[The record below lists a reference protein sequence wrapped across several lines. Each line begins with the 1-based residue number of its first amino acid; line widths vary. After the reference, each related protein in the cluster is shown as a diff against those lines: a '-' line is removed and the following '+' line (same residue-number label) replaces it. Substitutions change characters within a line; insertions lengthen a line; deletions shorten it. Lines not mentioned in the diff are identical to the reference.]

1 MLEAKSRRMGPVL
14 ASFIVAGN
22 IIGPGI
28 FALPATIGAIG
39 SVSLI
44 GWMIAAI
51 GAFAI
56 GAVVSI
62 LANQTGDPDG
72 LVGYVKTTMGPFW
85 AFFVGV
91 MYWCSN
97 FVGNVGV
104 AVACAGYLSV
114 YLPALN
120 DPLARSLSGLAA
132 LWLTTGVNLIG
143 AKTVGRFSGV
153 FLIAGLAP
161 LLLLATVGWAYF
173 NPHLFV
179 ESWNVAGKSDLQGVQ
194 ASVLAAFWAFT
205 GMETGAMISAVM
217 HNPKRDVPIAVLG
230 GVAFAAIVYLSVLV
244 VVLGLAP
251 AKAYAT
257 SSAPLALAV
266 MRIGGAGW
274 ANLIAAFALIKILG
288 TMSGITLANAE
299 VARATIEARPFAQAR
314 DPKDRA
320 RTPTRILLWTAAG
333 ASLVTLLTTSP
344 TFGKQFEALVD
355 LSAIWTLI
363 PYLFCAVALAL
374 IARGYRGRVRWV
386 LSAVVLVASVVT
398 GGVLLTATELSFA
411 LTAALVAAIFSY
423 QFLAARRWWKT
434 A

>member
-1 MLEAKSRRMGPVL
+1 
-14 ASFIVAGN
+14 
-22 IIGPGI
+22 
-28 FALPATIGAIG
+28 
-39 SVSLI
+39 
-44 GWMIAAI
+44 
-51 GAFAI
+51 
-56 GAVVSI
+56 
-62 LANQTGDPDG
+62 
-72 LVGYVKTTMGPFW
+72 
-85 AFFVGV
+85 
-91 MYWCSN
+91 
-97 FVGNVGV
+97 
-104 AVACAGYLSV
+104 
-114 YLPALN
+114 
-120 DPLARSLSGLAA
+120 
-132 LWLTTGVNLIG
+132 
-143 AKTVGRFSGV
+143 
-153 FLIAGLAP
+153 
-161 LLLLATVGWAYF
+161 
-173 NPHLFV
+173 
-179 ESWNVAGKSDLQGVQ
+179 
-194 ASVLAAFWAFT
+194 
-205 GMETGAMISAVM
+205 
-217 HNPKRDVPIAVLG
+217 
-230 GVAFAAIVYLSVLV
+230 
-244 VVLGLAP
+244 
-251 AKAYAT
+251 
-257 SSAPLALAV
+257 LALAV

-398 GGVLLTATELSFA
+398 GGVLLTATELSFT

-423 QFLAARRWWKT
+423 QFLAARRRWKT